1 MESFLSL
8 IIIIVLLILFYGAM
22 LIVSDKQKQWEK
34 QHRAR
39 KMITEAHKL
48 ADRLLNETNNKG
60 KLRETKIIA
69 VVLFVL
75 AMLVWVNYAEAACT
89 YSTDVLGNTHY
100 RCDTGESG
108 TIKTDVLGT
117 SRDSRTGVTWKTDVL
132 GTVRASNGTTY
143 RTDVLGNV
151 RSSTGVT
158 YRTDVLGN
166 IRGTDGTVCSTDV
179 LGKMTCR

>member
-1 MESFLSL
+1 MESFLSV

-22 LIVSDKQKQWEK
+22 LIVLDKQKQWENRQK
-34 QHRAR
+34 AR
-39 KMITEAHKL
+39 KMITEAHNF

-69 VVLFVL
+69 AVLFVL

-117 SRDSRTGVTWKTDVL
+117 SRDSRTGVAWKTDVL

-151 RSSTGVT
+151 R
-158 YRTDVLGN
+158 
-166 IRGTDGTVCSTDV
+166 GTDGTVCRTDV
-179 LGKMTCR
+179 LGKLTCR

>member
-1 MESFLSL
+1 MDTFLTVVLFFSL
-8 IIIIVLLILFYGAM
+8 IALGYGAT
-22 LIVSDKQKQWEK
+22 LIVIDKQKEWE
-34 QHRAR
+34 AR
-39 KMITEAHKL
+39 RMIRKAHKL

-89 YSTDVLGNTHY
+89 YSTDVFGNTHY

-166 IRGTDGTVCSTDV
+166 VRGTDGTVCRKDI
-179 LGKMTCR
+179 LGNVTCR

>member
-1 MESFLSL
+1 MESFLSV

-22 LIVSDKQKQWEK
+22 LIVLDKQKQWENRQK
-34 QHRAR
+34 AR

-69 VVLFVL
+69 SVLFVL
-75 AMLVWVNYAEAACT
+75 AMLVWVNYAEASCT

-108 TIKTDVLGT
+108 TIKTDILGT

-151 RSSTGVT
+151 R
-158 YRTDVLGN
+158 
-166 IRGTDGTVCSTDV
+166 GTDGTVCKTDV
-179 LGKMTCR
+179 LGKITCR